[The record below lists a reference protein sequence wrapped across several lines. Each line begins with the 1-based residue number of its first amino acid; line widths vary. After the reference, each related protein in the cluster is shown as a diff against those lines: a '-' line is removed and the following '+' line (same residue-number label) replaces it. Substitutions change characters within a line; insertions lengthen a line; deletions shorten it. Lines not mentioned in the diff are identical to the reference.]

1 MNLLDRHIL
10 KSVFFSCAAAVL
22 MFTFILV
29 VGSVVRDLVG
39 NVLAG
44 QLPLLKF
51 VELTLMTAPYV
62 ASYALPLGMLT
73 GVLLTLGRLSSDSE
87 ITAMRAAGISMVRIA
102 RPVLLLGAVG
112 AALAL
117 WINFQS
123 MPKAKVRYEHELTET
138 LRANPIGFIVP
149 KTFIREFPGWI
160 LYIGDK
166 QKGILRDFWAW
177 QLDSDR
183 RVVHFIHAAS
193 GHMNFDEAADDLVVT
208 LANGQAED
216 LNDRNPEDFSA
227 APPVATFEVSEP
239 FRLSL
244 AAIFGHS
251 ADRKKLNWMTYAELH
266 SPEAVKTAL
275 KDTAGNVARAEMKV
289 ALTIQEKYTTALA
302 VLTFTLIGVPL
313 GIKVSRRETS
323 ANLGVAVLLALGYYF
338 LTVMVSWLDRHP
350 GYRPDLLIWLPNLIL
365 VWLAIGLFR
374 RLRAL

>member
-1 MNLLDRHIL
+1 MNLLDRHIF

-51 VELTLMTAPYV
+51 VELTVMTAPYV

-112 AALAL
+112 AAIAL

-149 KTFIREFPGWI
+149 KTFIREFPGWV

-183 RVVHFIHAAS
+183 RVVHFVHAAS
-193 GHMNFDEAADDLVVT
+193 GHMSFDESADDLIVT

-216 LNDRNPEDFSA
+216 LNDRNPENFA
-227 APPVATFEVSEP
+227 EAPPVATFEVS
-239 FRLSL
+239 
-244 AAIFGHS
+244 
-251 ADRKKLNWMTYAELH
+251 
-266 SPEAVKTAL
+266 
-275 KDTAGNVARAEMKV
+275 
-289 ALTIQEKYTTALA
+289 
-302 VLTFTLIGVPL
+302 
-313 GIKVSRRETS
+313 
-323 ANLGVAVLLALGYYF
+323 
-338 LTVMVSWLDRHP
+338 
-350 GYRPDLLIWLPNLIL
+350 
-365 VWLAIGLFR
+365 
-374 RLRAL
+374 